1 MYRKNTKKILIVLT
15 FGFLL
20 LASAVLIRTVLFTS
34 KKINVQPTAEI
45 RINDEQFS
53 QHLAGALRFQT
64 ISYQDSNKFN
74 GEEFLSLHAYL
85 EKVFP
90 KVHSSL
96 EREIVNNYS
105 LLYTWEGMVPELKP
119 ILFMAHQDVVPVI
132 SGTEKDWTYPPFD
145 GEIAE
150 GYIWGR
156 GTLDVKSGVMGIL
169 EAVEALLQGGFQ
181 PKRTV
186 YIAFGHD
193 EEVGGQRGALQIAKL
208 FQARNIKFEYVLDE
222 GGFIIQG
229 FIPGVSNPVALV
241 NIAEKGYLS
250 LELTVRGEGGHSSR
264 PPKNTAVGILS
275 KAITR
280 LEENPFPS
288 NLNYA
293 AQLFESVGPEMPFL
307 QKMIFANFW
316 LFGPLIESIL
326 SETASM
332 DAGMRT
338 TTAATMFSGSIK
350 DNILPIN
357 ATAVVN
363 FRIIPGDSI
372 SGVVS
377 RVKNT
382 IDDLRVQVRI
392 MDYSSEPS
400 PVSDINSKS
409 FEILQQTIYQV
420 AGEKELIVVPYLL
433 LGATDSRYFT
443 GLSNNIYRFLINKY
457 GPDDLKRIHGTN
469 ERISV
474 EDYFRIVKFYYQLL
488 LNSNQ
493 I

>member
-1 MYRKNTKKILIVLT
+1 MYRKNTKKILIALT

-20 LASAVLIRTVLFTS
+20 LVTAVLIRTVLFTS
-34 KKINVQPTAEI
+34 KKIIVQPTAEI

-64 ISYQDSNKFN
+64 ISNQDSNKFS

-90 KVHSSL
+90 RVHTSL
-96 EREIVNNYS
+96 EREIVNDYS
-105 LLYTWEGMVPELKP
+105 LLYTWNGIVPELKP
-119 ILFMAHQDVVPVI
+119 ILLMAHQDVVPVI
-132 SGTEKDWTYPPFD
+132 SGTEKDWTYPPFE

-193 EEVGGQRGALQIAKL
+193 EEIGGLRGALQIAKL
-208 FQARNIKFEYVLDE
+208 FQARNIMFEYVLDE
-222 GGFIIQG
+222 GGLIIQG

-250 LELTVRGEGGHSSR
+250 LELTVRGEGGHSSI

-326 SETASM
+326 SETAAM

-338 TTAATMFSGSIK
+338 TTAATMFSGSVK
-350 DNILPIN
+350 ENILPIT

-372 SGVVS
+372 SGVVN

-392 MDYSSEPS
+392 MDFSSEPS

-433 LGATDSRYFT
+433 MGATDSRYFT